1 MSKEIKIGLA
11 VITVLLCVFGGVLAW
26 RLKTDKPT
34 VAAKDKTADG
44 KSAAKKSPKNG
55 RGKITAGKHP
65 PAFKTPAP
73 VVKDDLFAAR
83 DRYADRYADKD
94 GSEGVAEVRQNAWS
108 NDAYSNPAE
117 TETTTDEAPDVADSP
132 YGRNGSNQGD
142 HFSDEDA
149 PGLVPGDLATDAG
162 HEGRDYRSRGA
173 LADAGHEG
181 RDYRDVAAEE
191 MADDVA
197 LPEDRFADHAAAEPN
212 WAQHE
217 ETVDDADATNQPRLS
232 LDPYADRFADHTD
245 MAEGDAEDSVDAT
258 DGGSDA
264 EDDFRLAPLVSS
276 DRAVRPAAIG
286 RDNEEAAGHEFLDA
300 ELKDSAD
307 DMAADAAA
315 PRRFADTGIDEVYRV
330 EANDNF
336 WLISQKVYG
345 TGAYFKALQE
355 HNRGRS
361 REAAPLHAG
370 DEISTP
376 PLEVLRD
383 SYPDFCPKPRSTAA
397 AGRASPRNRS
407 AEFYT
412 VAEGDTLFDIA
423 RHELGKASRWLEIY
437 ELNRD
442 QLGDDF
448 TRLAPGTQL
457 TLPGDSP
464 EPIASRP
471 RRDTILR

>member
-1 MSKEIKIGLA
+1 MTKEIKIGLA

-34 VAAKDKTADG
+34 VATKSKTADG
-44 KSAAKKSPKNG
+44 KSAAKKPPKKG
-55 RGKITAGKHP
+55 RPKITAGNHP

-83 DRYADRYADKD
+83 DRYGDRYAAKD
-94 GSEGVAEVRQNAWS
+94 GSEDVAEVRQNAWS
-108 NDAYSNPAE
+108 NDTYSNPAE
-117 TETTTDEAPDVADSP
+117 TEEITDDAPDVADSP
-132 YGRNGSNQGD
+132 YGRNGSDQRD
-142 HFSDEDA
+142 HFSDQDA
-149 PGLVPGDLATDAG
+149 PGLVPGGLATDAG

-173 LADAGHEG
+173 REDAGHEG
-181 RDYRDVAAEE
+181 RDYRDAATED

-197 LPEDRFADHAAAEPN
+197 LPEDRFADNAAAEPN

-217 ETVDDADATNQPRLS
+217 EAVDDSEVPNQPRLS
-232 LDPYADRFADHTD
+232 VDPYADRFADHTD
-245 MAEGDAEDSVDAT
+245 MAEGDAENSVDEKER
-258 DGGSDA
+258 GSDA
-264 EDDFRLAPLVSS
+264 DDDLRLAPLATS

-286 RDNEEAAGHEFLDA
+286 RDDEEAADREFSDA
-300 ELKDSAD
+300 ELRDPAT
-307 DMAADAAA
+307 DMAAESAA
-315 PRRFADTGIDEVYRV
+315 PRRLADAADDEVYRV

-376 PLEVLRD
+376 PLDVLRD
-383 SYPDFCPKPRSTAA
+383 SYPDLCPKPRSTSA

-407 AEFYT
+407 DGLYT

-448 TRLAPGTQL
+448 TRLAPGAQL
-457 TLPGDSP
+457 ALPGDSA